1 MLVDVFGVL
10 GCWKMFSVF
19 LGVGECFLDVLDV
32 SEWYRFRDF
41 SGLRVLGGCWRMF
54 LGVGSV
60 FERCRCFKC

>member
-1 MLVDVFGVL
+1 
-10 GCWKMFSVF
+10 MFSVF

-32 SEWYRFRDF
+32 SECYRFGDF

-54 LGVGSV
+54 LGVRSV